1 MPKPKKASKSKHQVQ
16 EYPDDDLGIASSQ
29 NLSLVEK
36 RHQQIVNGACKV
48 FFKKGYHPTTTRD
61 IAKACGMSIGQ
72 LYHYISSKDDVLYL
86 VHKHSQK
93 LWYEYLEKSNFGKI
107 DDPLQE
113 LTEALR
119 HSLLFLMENKKLF
132 QFIYSESKYLDKKHL
147 RIVLDM
153 DYQNVVGFWRK
164 LLKEVDTV
172 RPLQDNTDFLG
183 SVIAYLLV
191 FLALRGWTLEEK
203 PNIKHVDSL
212 VNFILR
218 GVGAI

>member
-1 MPKPKKASKSKHQVQ
+1 MTRAKKDSMSKNKVQ
-16 EYPDDDLGIASSQ
+16 EFPEDLVVASSH
-29 NLSLVEK
+29 NPSLVEK
-36 RHQQIVNGACKV
+36 KHKQIVDGACKV
-48 FFKKGYHPTTTRD
+48 FFKKGFHPTTTRD
-61 IAKACGMSIGQ
+61 IAKACGMSMGQ

-93 LWYEYLEKSNFGKI
+93 IWYEYLEQSRLEQI
-107 DDPLQE
+107 DDPLHK

-119 HSLLFLMENKKLF
+119 HSLVFLIENKKLF

-164 LLKEVDTV
+164 LLKEVDTIQ
-172 RPLQDNTDFLG
+172 PLQDNTDFLG

-191 FLALRGWTLEEK
+191 FLALRGWTLDEK

-212 VNFILR
+212 VEFILR
-218 GVGAI
+218 GVGAK

>member
-1 MPKPKKASKSKHQVQ
+1 MTRTKKDSMSKNQVQ
-16 EYPDDDLGIASSQ
+16 EFPEDLVVASSH

-36 RHQQIVNGACKV
+36 KHKQIVDGACKV
-48 FFKKGYHPTTTRD
+48 FLEKGFHPTTTRD
-61 IAKACGMSIGQ
+61 IAQACGMSMGQ

-93 LWYEYLEKSNFGKI
+93 IWYECLEQSRLEQI
-107 DDPLQE
+107 DDPLHK

-119 HSLLFLMENKKLF
+119 HSLVFLIENKKLF
-132 QFIYSESKYLDKKHL
+132 QFIYSESKYLDKRHL

-164 LLKEVDTV
+164 LLKEVDTIQ
-172 RPLQDNTDFLG
+172 PLQDNTDFLG

-191 FLALRGWTLEEK
+191 FLPLRGWTLDEK

-212 VNFILR
+212 VEFILR
-218 GVGAI
+218 GVGAK